1 MINMA
6 RIGHASIGS
15 GGKARGDKA
24 GDNNGR
30 EVCFSTWSKRNWS
43 YVLRAKDKNIAE
55 KIAHNCEL
63 GCLNDKIGYD
73 MNQRNTLRTQ
83 AKLVGMQLD
92 RINVD
97 CECDCSS
104 FVSVCCECSGIP
116 IPYPNGNAP
125 TTSTIKTQF
134 CNTGYFDLLTEDKY
148 ISSDNFLCRGDIL
161 VAAGQHVVIILEDGI
176 MADISKV
183 KTVNN
188 TPIKAV
194 DLSQYNVV
202 TDYKKMAN
210 EIKYIFLRIGR
221 RGSSNGQIVED
232 TGFNKHIKECIAN
245 NLSNIGLY
253 FYDQSISEQE
263 AIEQAD
269 WIVDKLKND
278 NISQYIN
285 LPIYIDSEYS
295 NNTTHN
301 GRADNISKEQR
312 TKNIIAFC
320 NRIQKL
326 GYKSGV
332 YFSDS
337 WGKSMVLFDQIVQT
351 NYNIWVAR
359 YSTQNPTIP
368 KYDIWQYGSEQFIW
382 AQKPIDVNWIYNLP
396 TTAQKPQYTPNTNE
410 IKGNDIIID
419 NRVQV
424 SDFLNVR
431 LQPLINAPV
440 VEKLYNDNQ
449 VFIFGYVHE
458 WYTISTTMDKWVSS
472 KYIKTK
478 NAVTTSNLNYREGVG
493 INSKPLGMY
502 EKGTKV
508 KVLSKAEWTDG
519 TWILCLDENERFGWC
534 SANYLQMI

>member
-1 MINMA
+1 MA

-15 GGKARGDKA
+15 GGKTRGDKA

-30 EVCFSTWSKRNWS
+30 EVCFSTWNKRNWS
-43 YVLRAKDKNIAE
+43 YVLRAKDKDIAE
-55 KIAHNCEL
+55 KIAKNCEL

-161 VAAGQHVVIILEDGI
+161 VAAGQHVVIILEDGV

-183 KTVNN
+183 ETINN

-210 EIKYIFLRIGR
+210 EIKYIFLRVGR
-221 RGSSNGQIVED
+221 RGSSNGQIIED

-245 NLSNIGLY
+245 NISNIGLY
-253 FYDQSISEQE
+253 YYDQSINEQE

-269 WIVDKLKND
+269 WVVNILKHNC
-278 NISQYIN
+278 ISQYIT

-295 NNTTHN
+295 NNQHN

-312 TKNIIAFC
+312 TKNILAFC
-320 NRIQKL
+320 NRIQEL
-326 GYKSGV
+326 GFKAGTYASN
-332 YFSDS
+332 S
-337 WGKSMVLFDQIVQT
+337 WFQSMVNFDQIKHF
-351 NYNIWVAR
+351 NIWCAR
-359 YSTQNPTIP
+359 YSTQKPTIS

-382 AQKPIDVNWIYNLP
+382 GQKPIDVNWIYNLS
-396 TTAQKPQYTPNTNE
+396 TDIQKVENGANKSE
-410 IKGNDIIID
+410 IKICNK
-419 NRVQV
+419 VCV
-424 SDFLNVR
+424 SDYLNVR
-431 LQPLINAPV
+431 QKPLINATIV
-440 VEKLYNDNQ
+440 DKLYNNME
-449 VFIFGYVHE
+449 VPIFGYVHD
-458 WYTISTTMDKWVSS
+458 WYMISTDMNRWVSS
-472 KYIKTK
+472 KYISTTLGKT
-478 NAVTTSNLNYREGVG
+478 TTNLNYREGAGANNKSLG
-493 INSKPLGMY
+493 IY
-502 EKGTKV
+502 EKGTIV
-508 KVLSKAEWTDG
+508 KLLNKATINNELWY
-519 TWILCLDENERFGWC
+519 LCLDENDRFGWC
-534 SANYLQMI
+534 SGKYIE